1 MMASPALNVTSCHE
15 DIYEE
20 VRKLG
25 YSALPAVSPFWGP
38 SREALRERLDK
49 EFSVPQSLFVAEGV
63 KLRALKPVAIR
74 ISRGQD
80 LWFAEN
86 ERLDI
91 YATGESKEA
100 AIQEFRLLVVR
111 FYCHYK
117 SLDADM
123 ALKRAKKLKQLFEER
138 FVEVEQ

>member
-1 MMASPALNVTSCHE
+1 M
-15 DIYEE
+15 
-20 VRKLG
+20 R
-25 YSALPAVSPFWGP
+25 
-38 SREALRERLDK
+38 RESIQESLDK
-49 EFSVPQSLFVAEGV
+49 EFSVPQSLFVAEGL

-74 ISRGQD
+74 VSRGQD
-80 LWFAEN
+80 VWFAEN

-100 AIQEFRLLVVR
+100 AIQEFRLLLVS

-117 SLDADM
+117 SLDAQR
-123 ALKRAKKLKQLFEER
+123 ALNRVLELKQLFEER